1 MKLMEKV
8 CCGEF
13 SCVTVAARVF
23 SGVLGPQAASLES
36 ERVATASEITAL
48 RRPR

>member
-36 ERVATASEITAL
+36 KSL
-48 RRPR
+48 RELQQLPR

>member
-8 CCGEF
+8 CGGEF

-23 SGVLGPQAASLES
+23 SGGLGPQAASLES
-36 ERVATASEITAL
+36 KSL
-48 RRPR
+48 RELQQLPR